1 MSPTID
7 VVSNYVER
15 SQAFEG
21 TPVQRLLHRQRLA
34 RRMAKEHR
42 HRFTSDALC
51 GADWVTAQ
59 PPNDR
64 HLPVVAPVCERKT
77 AA

>member
-34 RRMAKEHR
+34 RRMANEHR
-42 HRFTSDALC
+42 HRFTSDAL
-51 GADWVTAQ
+51 VS
-59 PPNDR
+59 
-64 HLPVVAPVCERKT
+64 
-77 AA
+77 AASNVRTTRGGSDSA